1 MATQRVCILG
11 GSGFIGSHLVNRLQ
25 AHGINSR
32 VLTRNRERSRHLLVV
47 PGLELQQCDIHDA
60 GALEHALAGCD
71 AAINL
76 IGILNEKGDDG
87 SGFRQ
92 AHVETTRKVIDA
104 CGRVGVH
111 RLLQMSAL
119 GANAKQGPS
128 HYQRSKGEAE
138 NLALESHGRNL
149 AVTVFRPSVVFGP
162 GDSFFNRFAGLLK
175 LGPVFPVPTPSA
187 RFAPVFV
194 DDVTEAMVRCL
205 DSQETFG
212 RSYDLCGPQTY
223 SMRELVEYTAR
234 AAGLRRL
241 IIGCSDRLSRWQAQ
255 VLQRLP
261 GKPYSMDNF
270 RSSQVD
276 NVCSRGNG
284 LEELGIQPTAIE
296 AVVPGYLSGSSQ
308 RMRYNRFRQTAR
320 R

>member
-11 GSGFIGSHLVNRLQ
+11 GSGFIGRHLVNRLQ

-47 PGLELQQCDIHDA
+47 PGLELQQCDIHDT
-60 GALEHALAGCD
+60 GALEHALADCD
-71 AAINL
+71 AVINL

-308 RMRYNRFRQTAR
+308 RMQYNRFRQTAR